1 MKNDPYE
8 AHKLI
13 YDIIDEAV
21 RIRFETIRLSEK
33 IDETYTLTNAQQG
46 LLGMIYR
53 YEGATQS
60 ELAAIYQ
67 RDLKNIIKGVRTL
80 EKRGLVTKGRTGM
93 AKPVFLTDEGRS
105 MNDRLMAHRGQMIDQ
120 LLATLPNEALEQA
133 RGTLKQLS
141 AAMADY
147 VDGISTIK
155 QFPE

>member
-80 EKRGLVTKGRTGM
+80 EKRGLVTKGSQGM
-93 AKPVFLTDEGRS
+93 SKPVFLTDEGRS
-105 MNDRLMAHRGQMIDQ
+105 MNDRLMAHRGQMIDH
-120 LLATLPNEALEQA
+120 LLTNLSSEALEQT
-133 RGTLKQLS
+133 RVTLKALGT
-141 AAMADY
+141 AMAEY
-147 VDGISTIK
+147 IDGV
-155 QFPE
+155 